1 VTATLQLFADID
13 RLPTLPSSVAR
24 LSALARDERSSA
36 RDYQE
41 VITHDPAL
49 TTNLLR
55 LANSAFFGRPR
66 QVTSVR
72 QAVTFLGTK
81 RVVEVALAAAF
92 SGVLPEALPGY
103 GIQAATFW
111 RHCVAVA
118 VLSERIADD
127 RALSKDC
134 DGFTCGLLH
143 DIGKLVT
150 SAYLAR
156 QTGEIMESI
165 WGQRQV
171 FIVAEHQILGA
182 DHAEIGA
189 AVAEKWNLPEA
200 VCAVVRW
207 HHSPSRRGERG
218 AEDGEADLV
227 DVVHVADCLAHAFG
241 FGTDIG
247 ELSRE
252 IDSGAVGRIGAPVRR
267 LEHIVG
273 EAAAEIEDLSAV
285 FVDIRGGS

>member
-1 VTATLQLFADID
+1 M
-13 RLPTLPSSVAR
+13 
-24 LSALARDERSSA
+24 
-36 RDYQE
+36 
-41 VITHDPAL
+41 ITHDPAL

-207 HHSPSRRGERG
+207 ITPPAGGAKGGPRTARRTSSTWSTSRIAWPMPSASAPTSASFRVRSIQARSGES
-218 AEDGEADLV
+218 
-227 DVVHVADCLAHAFG
+227 AHPCG
-241 FGTDIG
+241 GWST
-247 ELSRE
+247 S
-252 IDSGAVGRIGAPVRR
+252 SGRRR
-267 LEHIVG
+267 L
-273 EAAAEIEDLSAV
+273 
-285 FVDIRGGS
+285 R